1 MIDTHHHLYQRK
13 SIRYL
18 LDEYLEDIAGPHDI
32 RASVMVQAR
41 AMLRADGPVELQ
53 TLGEAEFANGM
64 AAMSAS
70 GIYGPCRVAAAFV
83 AHADLM
89 LGSRVREVLEKL
101 VMASGGT
108 TREGGRLSGIR
119 QPLCWDSDTTL
130 LNPAYPTTANMI
142 ESPDFIAGFAE
153 LASFGL
159 NFESWAF
166 FHQLGDIARLARA
179 FPETQF
185 VINHCGGIVR
195 VGNYSDPDAIDG
207 IWRKGIQEAASC
219 PNITMKLSGLGLELS
234 GFGFAEAADPPSSAD
249 LAKAW
254 KPWMDHCL
262 ESFGAD
268 RCMWGSNFPV
278 DKGSYALGIGL
289 NAVKRLCAGA
299 SEDEKDAIFWRN
311 ALRIYGLPAASV
323 GLSSGV

>member
-1 MIDTHHHLYQRK
+1 MRASPGHFEIRPDWLARYDEPAFEPDRPVIDTHHHLYQRK

-153 LASFGL
+153 LARDRKSTRL
-159 NFESWAF
+159 NSS
-166 FHQLGDIARLARA
+166 H
-179 FPETQF
+179 
-185 VINHCGGIVR
+185 
-195 VGNYSDPDAIDG
+195 
-207 IWRKGIQEAASC
+207 IQKSR
-219 PNITMKLSGLGLELS
+219 M
-234 GFGFAEAADPPSSAD
+234 PSSA
-249 LAKAW
+249 
-254 KPWMDHCL
+254 
-262 ESFGAD
+262 
-268 RCMWGSNFPV
+268 
-278 DKGSYALGIGL
+278 
-289 NAVKRLCAGA
+289 
-299 SEDEKDAIFWRN
+299 
-311 ALRIYGLPAASV
+311 
-323 GLSSGV
+323 